1 MATKTH
7 TQGRILMLS
16 LHGYVA
22 AEPELGKPDTGGQV
36 VFVLELAK
44 RFARLGY
51 QVDLVTRRFGRQ
63 PETDRI
69 NPNLRVRRIPFGGR
83 DFLRKEDMHDHLR
96 DFVTNFLAEA
106 NRRKLRYDVVS
117 SHYWDA
123 GWAGQRIAEEM
134 RIPHIHTP
142 HSLGTWK
149 RRDMKGAR
157 GGEEKIYRFAERIE
171 KEFLV
176 YRNCDHIIATTE
188 QQVELIHGDYGIP
201 REHVTLIPPGIDEQR
216 FTPAQPARVEEIRK
230 RLRFRPDDVYCVGR
244 AATNKGIDLLI
255 GSLPALRK
263 LVPKARLQ
271 LAVGAGSDRDRERV
285 EKWKRLAAELG
296 VTPHVKWIGYVAD
309 EEMADH
315 YRAAGVFALSS
326 RYEPFGMTAVEA
338 MACGTPT
345 VATVHGGLHE
355 AIEFGTHALFADPRE
370 PEEFAALLGMPL
382 RYPRLR
388 ERLSVEGA
396 RFSRRQFGWTGIA
409 RRTLAV
415 FDRFRGIY
423 RTPEQWQGESA

>member
-1 MATKTH
+1 MATKTNA
-7 TQGRILMLS
+7 QGSILMLS
-16 LHGYVA
+16 IHGYVS

-51 QVDLVTRRFGRQ
+51 KVDLVTRRFGKQ
-63 PETDRI
+63 PEFDRV
-69 NPNLRVRRIPFGGR
+69 NPNLRVWRIPFGGK
-83 DFLRKEDMHDHLR
+83 DFIRKEDMHGQLR

-106 NRRKLRYDVVS
+106 ASRKLRYDVVS

-123 GWAGQRIAEEM
+123 GWAGQRIAEEL
-134 RIPHIHTP
+134 RIPHVHTP
-142 HSLGTWK
+142 HSLGSWK
-149 RRDMKGAR
+149 KKDMKGSR
-157 GGEEKIYRFAERIE
+157 GEEEQIYRFAERME

-188 QQVELIHGDYGIP
+188 QQVELIHADYGIP
-201 REHVTLIPPGIDEQR
+201 REHVSLIPPGIDEQR
-216 FTPAQPARVEEIRK
+216 FTPAQPSRVAEIRE
-230 RLRFRPDDVYCVGR
+230 RIGFAADDVYCVGR

-255 GSLPALRK
+255 SALPALRK

-271 LAVGAGSDRDRERV
+271 LAIGAGSDRDRERV
-285 EKWKRLAAELG
+285 TKWKELAQELG
-296 VTPHVKWIGYVAD
+296 VAAHVRWIGYVAD
-309 EEMADH
+309 EEMADY

-326 RYEPFGMTAVEA
+326 RYEPFGMTAIEA

-355 AIEFGTHALFADPRE
+355 AVEFGTHALFADPKK
-370 PEEFAALLGMPL
+370 PEEFAAIMGMPL
-382 RYPRLR
+382 RYARLR
-388 ERLSVEGA
+388 EKLSLEGA

-415 FDRFRGIY
+415 FERFRGIY
-423 RTPEQWQGESA
+423 QMPEELADV

>member
-1 MATKTH
+1 
-7 TQGRILMLS
+7 MLS
-16 LHGYVA
+16 IHGYVA

-51 QVDLVTRRFGRQ
+51 KVDLVTRRFGKQ
-63 PETDRI
+63 PEMDRI
-69 NPNLRVRRIPFGGR
+69 NPNLRVWRIPFGGK
-83 DFLRKEDMHDHLR
+83 DFIRKEDMHGQLR
-96 DFVTNFLAEA
+96 DFVTNFLAEV

-123 GWAGQRIAEEM
+123 GWAGQRIAEEL
-134 RIPHIHTP
+134 RIPHVHTP
-142 HSLGTWK
+142 HSLGSWK
-149 RRDMKGAR
+149 QKDMKGAR
-157 GGEEKIYRFAERIE
+157 GEEETIYRFKERIE

-188 QQVELIHGDYGIP
+188 QQVEIIHEDYGIP
-201 REHVTLIPPGIDEQR
+201 KEHVTLIPPGIDEQR
-216 FTPAQPARVEEIRK
+216 FTPAQPARVREIRE
-230 RLRFRPDDVYCVGR
+230 RLGFAEHDVYCVGR

-255 GSLPALRK
+255 GALPHLRK
-263 LVPKARLQ
+263 IVPEARLQ

-285 EKWKRLAAELG
+285 AKWKQLAVGLG
-296 VTPHVKWIGYVAD
+296 MADHVCWIGYVPD
-309 EEMADH
+309 EEMADY

-326 RYEPFGMTAVEA
+326 RYEPFGMTAIEA

-345 VATVHGGLHE
+345 VATVHGGLHD
-355 AIEFGTHALFADPRE
+355 AVDFGTHALFADPKS
-370 PEEFAALLGMPL
+370 PEEFAAILGMPL
-382 RYPRLR
+382 RYPKLR
-388 ERLSVEGA
+388 EKLSLEGA

-423 RTPEQWQGESA
+423 LTPEEAVEI